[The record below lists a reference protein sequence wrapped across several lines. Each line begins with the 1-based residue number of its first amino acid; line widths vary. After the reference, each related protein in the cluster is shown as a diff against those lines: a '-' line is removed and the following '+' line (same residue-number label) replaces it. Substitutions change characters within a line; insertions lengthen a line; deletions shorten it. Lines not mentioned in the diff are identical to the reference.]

1 VIASDSLIRLTDI
14 QSEVRGRKGSGPTY
28 FFVVRL
34 LCGEITFVNRKP
46 YLSVAFLIRLFQQ
59 FLEIALP
66 DGSPG
71 EISSVSTLLT
81 HGLQAGIVR
90 ALIREVLSKVRVT
103 VKKWGNSAAV
113 RLPTSVMKAT
123 QLEIDEVVEV
133 REDQGRIV
141 IEPVR
146 PRRYELSELLK
157 GITKKNQHR
166 EVDFGPAVGGEI
178 W

>member
-1 VIASDSLIRLTDI
+1 MA
-14 QSEVRGRKGSGPTY
+14 
-28 FFVVRL
+28 
-34 LCGEITFVNRKP
+34 
-46 YLSVAFLIRLFQQ
+46 LF
-59 FLEIALP
+59 
-66 DGSPG
+66 
-71 EISSVSTLLT
+71 VSTLLT
-81 HGLQAGIVR
+81 RALQAWHSGAIDER
-90 ALIREVLSKVRVT
+90 GNEQMRVT

-123 QLEIDEVVEV
+123 QLEVDEVVEV
-133 REDQGRIV
+133 REERGRIV

-166 EVDFGPAVGGEI
+166 EVDSGPAVGGEI